1 MKLNV
6 KFLQAGGQMPE
17 EAPAQAV
24 PAEGGAPAPE
34 GAQGGDPMQQILDVV
49 MQLGD
54 MAAKALQ
61 SNDPQAMGQVCQ
73 GLAQFASEL
82 AQQMGGGQAPVFKKG
97 GKVVKKKMMVNPKMA
112 ASKKC

>member
-17 EAPAQAV
+17 EQPAQTAPAEV
-24 PAEGGAPAPE
+24 GAPQQ
-34 GAQGGDPMQQILDVV
+34 GAQGGDPMQQILDVI

-54 MAAKALQ
+54 MAAQALQ

-73 GLAQFASEL
+73 GVAQFASEL

>member
-17 EAPAQAV
+17 EQPAQAA
-24 PAEGGAPAPE
+24 PAESGAPAG
-34 GAQGGDPMQQILDVV
+34 GAQGGDPMQQILDVI

-73 GLAQFASEL
+73 GVAQFASEI

>member
-17 EAPAQAV
+17 EQPAQAAPV
-24 PAEGGAPAPE
+24 EGVAAPE
-34 GAQGGDPMQQILDVV
+34 GAQGGDPMQQILDVI

-73 GLAQFASEL
+73 GVAQFASEL

-97 GKVVKKKMMVNPKMA
+97 GKVVKKKMMVNHKMA